1 MTEQD
6 IAALVAAL
14 PSAIRAAVE
23 QQDEAVFQQAFQSL
37 DEAEQTRVA
46 RIFQQLQGQMAH
58 NLLDGYDED
67 NLPSAD
73 ELIASLPPA
82 VAEALMN
89 EDPEGLQ
96 AAYDALPLDDQERV
110 GRTMMLIQ
118 ALADN
123 MQGQADESDGFST
136 ESGDIISA
144 FDPLLQAIAAV
155 ALGDELP
162 RADIEATLPQLE
174 ANGWRLTE
182 PTQRIWAGERDEMV
196 LMSGLD
202 ESDAILISY
211 VLELI
216 TQNE

>member
-23 QQDEAVFQQAFQSL
+23 QQDEATFQQAFQSL
-37 DEAEQTRVA
+37 DEAEQMRVA
-46 RIFQQLQGQMAH
+46 QIFQQLQGEMAH
-58 NLLDGYDED
+58 NILAEYDED
-67 NLPSAD
+67 NLPSAQ
-73 ELIASLPPA
+73 ELIESLPPA
-82 VAEALMN
+82 VAQALLN

-96 AAYDALPLDDQERV
+96 AAYDALSPDDQERV

-123 MQGQADESDGFST
+123 MQSGENGMSTDGQ
-136 ESGDIISA
+136 DIITA
-144 FDPLLQAIAAV
+144 FDPLLQAIASV
-155 ALGDELP
+155 ALGDEQP

-182 PTQRIWAGERDEMV
+182 PTQRIWAGERDEMA
-196 LMSGLD
+196 LMAGLD
-202 ESDAILISY
+202 ESDALLISH

-216 TQNE
+216 IQNE

>member
-23 QQDEAVFQQAFQSL
+23 QQDEAVFQQVFQSL
-37 DEAEQTRVA
+37 DEAEQLRVA
-46 RIFQQLQGQMAH
+46 QVFQQLQGQMAH
-58 NLLDGYDED
+58 NILDEYDEE
-67 NLPSAD
+67 NMPSAD

-82 VAEALMN
+82 VAQALMN

-96 AAYDALPLDDQERV
+96 TAYDALPLNEQERV

-118 ALADN
+118 ALADR
-123 MQGQADESDGFST
+123 MQGQDFDDGFST
-136 ESGDIISA
+136 DGQDIITA

-155 ALGDELP
+155 ALGDDQP

-174 ANGWRLTE
+174 ANGWRLVE
-182 PTQRIWAGERDEMV
+182 PVQRIWAGERDEMV
-196 LMSGLD
+196 LMAGLD
-202 ESDAILISY
+202 ESDATLISY